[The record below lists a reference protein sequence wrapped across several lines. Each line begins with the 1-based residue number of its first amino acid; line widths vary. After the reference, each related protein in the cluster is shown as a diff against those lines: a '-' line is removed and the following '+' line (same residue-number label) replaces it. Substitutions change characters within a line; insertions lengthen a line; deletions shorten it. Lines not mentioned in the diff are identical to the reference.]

1 MDCRTPRHRTA
12 CDACKRMKIRC
23 EWDQEVKCNRCHGRE
38 MECTVT
44 TKERK
49 KRERKKGNHISL
61 LEDRLKRMEH
71 AMTTSGLSIDAAGLE
86 RQTSEE
92 ITDQAGMFEK
102 FSALTIS
109 NTGSENFRGAA
120 SGFSMLSPEGL
131 QLITKM
137 TGNNDFANFMAST
150 NYTTMNQY
158 SMSSSIWH
166 TMPDDEHKPLPP
178 KEVADKILEFIF
190 DRMMITWPLFERK
203 TFMQRYSR
211 QYPVKCSEDPAWYA
225 CLNICFALAS
235 IMRKEELPEISPQT
249 PQTPQTPQNSKSLR
263 QGELENLTWWRW
275 LRNAASTFVD
285 LQFGPPSLTTVQ
297 AMAGLAFILDTLS
310 DPYPSSVASAAAIRL
325 AQTIG
330 LHRNMSNSG
339 LDEAEIEQR
348 RNVFWIAV
356 MIERGIVI
364 RQGRPSVI
372 HDEDIGVDLPPA
384 SQYPKNANG
393 RFVTFRHNATLSL
406 LHGRVYSRLYS
417 AKSFTKSKM
426 ERLKMVGK
434 LDDELQQWCETIP
447 IEVRPGHPIKCDEHH
462 IVSVVCMQWGYY
474 QCLSTIHR
482 ASLYCGPGSLD
493 DDGDNSQNDF
503 DSKLNPRVFASAA
516 ICVNAARR
524 TINLL
529 EDCTRL
535 SNPIEGNVLR
545 MSIYNAL
552 AACVTLFANILQH
565 PLDPQVQPDLQLMND
580 VVLFLSSFE
589 DRGAAE
595 SHPSVPIF
603 QEINRVAVEHVK
615 KAQRRAPKY
624 TKRSRATS
632 RNTEEPNTESDDSN
646 DEDYRTEELESHK
659 TVSEIQDPRST
670 MSPENSA
677 NIRASP
683 FSPEQPP
690 PSNIP
695 TRIQSF
701 ESNSTSYI
709 PEHIPTSI
717 QQATQIPRQSP
728 PFYESSPHVQHI
740 TNLPDLDQQQQRINS
755 SDYHDSPIDPRLQ
768 SHSQSY
774 PSQSYTHTSHPAT
787 GFYFSSSDQQQH
799 PHPQNISSHHSE
811 TYTNTLSN
819 PHASPQD
826 LVSQEEETLLPQDG
840 SWFFP
845 MISPWSY
852 GDGSNVNLNGVG
864 AAMGGVG
871 ENEGGCW
878 RHGEND
884 GEGGG
889 LGSWSGHG

>member
-1 MDCRTPRHRTA
+1 
-12 CDACKRMKIRC
+12 
-23 EWDQEVKCNRCHGRE
+23 

-49 KRERKKGNHISL
+49 KRERKKVNNISL
-61 LEDRLKRMEH
+61 LEDRLKRMEY
-71 AMTTSGLSIDAAGLE
+71 AMTSSGLSIDASGVE
-86 RQTSEE
+86 RQMSEE

-109 NTGSENFRGAA
+109 NSGSAA

-150 NYTTMNQY
+150 NFTTMNQY
-158 SMSSSIWH
+158 SVSSSIWH
-166 TMPDDEHKPLPP
+166 AMPDDQHKPLPP
-178 KEVADKILEFIF
+178 KEVADKALEFIF
-190 DRMMITWPLFERK
+190 DRMMITWPLFDRK
-203 TFMQRYSR
+203 TFMERYSR
-211 QYPVKCSEDPAWYA
+211 KYPVKCSEDPAWYA
-225 CLNICFALAS
+225 CLNICFALAT
-235 IMRKEELPEISPQT
+235 IMRKEELPGSSPRT
-249 PQTPQTPQNSKSLR
+249 PQTTKST
-263 QGELENLTWWRW
+263 GPEELENMAWWRW

-285 LQFGPPSLTTVQ
+285 MQFGPPSLMAVQ
-297 AMAGLAFILDTLS
+297 AMSGLAFILDTLS
-310 DPYPSSVASAAAIRL
+310 DPYPSSVVSAAAIRL

-356 MIERGIVI
+356 MVERGIVI
-364 RQGRPSVI
+364 RQGRPSLI

-384 SQYPKNANG
+384 SQYPKNAEG

-417 AKSFTKSKM
+417 AKSFTKSKT
-426 ERLKMVGK
+426 ERLKMVGV

-482 ASLYCGPGSLD
+482 ASLYCGPGSMDD
-493 DDGDNSQNDF
+493 DDGDKSQNDF
-503 DSKLNPRVFASAA
+503 DWKLNPRVYASAA

-565 PLDPQVQPDLQLMND
+565 PLEPQVQPDLQLMSD
-580 VVLFLSSFE
+580 VVSFLSSFE
-589 DRGAAE
+589 DQGAAE

-615 KAQRRAPKY
+615 KAQRRAPKL
-624 TKRSRATS
+624 TKRSRARS
-632 RNTEEPNTESDDSN
+632 RNNEEPDTESDYSD
-646 DEDYRTEELESHK
+646 DEDYRAEELESRK
-659 TVSEIQDPRST
+659 TLSEVQDPG
-670 MSPENSA
+670 SPVSPVNSA
-677 NIRASP
+677 NLQASP
-683 FSPEQPP
+683 FSSAQPP
-690 PSNIP
+690 PSNIS
-695 TRIQSF
+695 TGIQSF
-701 ESNSTSYI
+701 ESNSSSYI

-717 QQATQIPRQSP
+717 HQNYIRQQAAQIAHQSP
-728 PFYESSPHVQHI
+728 PFYESSPHVLHI
-740 TNLPDLDQQQQRINS
+740 TNLPDIDEQHQAINP
-755 SDYHDSPIDPRLQ
+755 SDYPDPSIDPRLGSQ
-768 SHSQSY
+768 SQSY
-774 PSQSYTHTSHPAT
+774 SSQAYTHTSHPAT
-787 GFYFSSSDQQQH
+787 GFYFSSSDQHQH
-799 PHPQNISSHHSE
+799 QHQQNINSHHSE

-826 LVSQEEETLLPQDG
+826 LVSQEEEPLLPQDG

-845 MISPWSY
+845 TISPWSY

-864 AAMGGVG
+864 AVMGGVG
-871 ENEGGCW
+871 ENEGGMW
-878 RHGEND
+878 RHGENG

-889 LGSWSGHG
+889 LGGWNGHG

>member
-23 EWDQEVKCNRCHGRE
+23 EWDQEGKCNRCHGRE

-71 AMTTSGLSIDAAGLE
+71 AMTTSGLSIDASGFE

-131 QLITKM
+131 QLITRM

-158 SMSSSIWH
+158 SVSSSIWH
-166 TMPDDEHKPLPP
+166 TMPDDEHKSLPP

-190 DRMMITWPLFERK
+190 DRMMISWPLFERK
-203 TFMQRYSR
+203 TFMERYSR

-225 CLNICFALAS
+225 CLNVCFALAA
-235 IMRKEELPEISPQT
+235 IMRKEELPGNSP
-249 PQTPQTPQNSKSLR
+249 PTPQNAKSPGY
-263 QGELENLTWWRW
+263 GELENLSWWRW

-285 LQFGPPSLTTVQ
+285 LQFGPPSLTAVQ

-310 DPYPSSVASAAAIRL
+310 DPYPSSVVSAAAIRL

-384 SQYPKNANG
+384 SQYPKNADG

-406 LHGRVYSRLYS
+406 LQGRIYNRLYS
-417 AKSFTKSKM
+417 AKSFTKSKT
-426 ERLKMVGK
+426 ERLKMVGM

-447 IEVRPGHPIKCDEHH
+447 IEVRPGNPIRCDEHH
-462 IVSVVCMQWGYY
+462 IVSVVCMQWDYY

-482 ASLYCGPGSLD
+482 ASLYSGPGSLD
-493 DDGDNSQNDF
+493 DDGDKSKDDF
-503 DSKLNPRVFASAA
+503 DSKLNPRVYASAA

-529 EDCTRL
+529 EDCTKL

-565 PLDPQVQPDLQLMND
+565 PLDPQVQSDLQLMND
-580 VVLFLSSFE
+580 VVSFLSSFE
-589 DRGAAE
+589 DQGAAE
-595 SHPSVPIF
+595 SHPSIPIF
-603 QEINRVAVEHVK
+603 QEINRVAMEHVN
-615 KAQRRAPKY
+615 KAQRRAPKN
-624 TKRSRATS
+624 TKRSRAKS
-632 RNTEEPNTESDDSN
+632 SNTEEPNTESDDSD
-646 DEDYRTEELESHK
+646 DEDYRTEELESRK
-659 TVSEIQDPRST
+659 TVSEIQDPRSPT
-670 MSPENSA
+670 SPVNSA
-677 NIRASP
+677 NIQASP
-683 FSPEQPP
+683 FSPAQAQ

-695 TRIQSF
+695 TRIHSF
-701 ESNSTSYI
+701 ESNSTNYI
-709 PEHIPTSI
+709 PERMPTSI
-717 QQATQIPRQSP
+717 QQNYIIQQAAQIPQQSP
-728 PFYESSPHVQHI
+728 PFYESSPRVQLI
-740 TNLPDLDQQQQRINS
+740 TNLSDLDQQQQHINS
-755 SDYHDSPIDPRLQ
+755 LDYHNSPIDPRLQ
-768 SHSQSY
+768 SQSY
-774 PSQSYTHTSHPAT
+774 PSQAYTHTSHPAT
-787 GFYFSSSDQQQH
+787 GYYFSSSDQHQH
-799 PHPQNISSHHSE
+799 QHQQNISSHHSE

-826 LVSQEEETLLPQDG
+826 LVCQEEETLLPQDG

-845 MISPWSY
+845 MISPWPY

-871 ENEGGCW
+871 ENEGGAW

-884 GEGGG
+884 GEGDG
-889 LGSWSGHG
+889 LGGWSVHG